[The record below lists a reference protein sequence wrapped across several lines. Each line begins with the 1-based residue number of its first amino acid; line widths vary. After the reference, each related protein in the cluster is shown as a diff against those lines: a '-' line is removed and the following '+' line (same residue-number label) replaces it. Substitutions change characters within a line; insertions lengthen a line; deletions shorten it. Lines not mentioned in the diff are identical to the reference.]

1 MKNTGTLRIQAF
13 AARQSSPVE
22 GVTVTVSGDGF
33 TATRLTDAEGNADDV
48 TLTTPACALSLDE
61 DNTTQPPYA
70 VCDLVASKTGYRT
83 VRIQGVQ
90 VFPGQ
95 VTLAQP
101 EMIPDTEEMRDT
113 PNTPIV
119 IPPHSLFTGDGGS
132 GPTPS
137 LACVPRVLDRVIIPK
152 ISPSISAGP
161 PPRPG
166 TSPSRSAAISPT
178 WRPVRCIRPGLTK
191 IAQRG
196 SRAVCRLRNSIRS
209 LFFVLR

>member
-1 MKNTGTLRIQAF
+1 MATGILRIQAF

-22 GVTVTVSGDGF
+22 GVTVTVSGNGF

-61 DNTTQPPYA
+61 NNTTQPPYA

-101 EMIPDTEEMRDT
+101 EMIPASSPATAAAART
-113 PNTPIV
+113 RSSPV
-119 IPPHSLFTGDGGS
+119 RRGCWTGS
-132 GPTPS
+132 SSRRT
-137 LACVPRVLDRVIIPK
+137 
-152 ISPSISAGP
+152 SPSISAGL

-166 TSPSRSAAISPT
+166 TSPSRSAGISPT
-178 WRPVRCIRPGLTK
+178 WRPVRFIRPGLTK
-191 IAQRG
+191 TAQRG
-196 SRAVCRLRNSIRS
+196 S
-209 LFFVLR
+209 

>member
-22 GVTVTVSGDGF
+22 GVTVTVRGNGF

-61 DNTTQPPYA
+61 NNTTQPPYA

-101 EMIPDTEEMRDT
+101 EMIR
-113 PNTPIV
+113 
-119 IPPHSLFTGDGGS
+119 
-132 GPTPS
+132 
-137 LACVPRVLDRVIIPK
+137 R
-152 ISPSISAGP
+152 
-161 PPRPG
+161 PPRS
-166 TSPSRSAAISPT
+166 TLLASSAASDVYKRQAQAQHRPFPGCGTYPPEKRAGKCSPGSL
-178 WRPVRCIRPGLTK
+178 RGCPGRYL
-191 IAQRG
+191 QRAARHSAFPAAG
-196 SRAVCRLRNSIRS
+196 
-209 LFFVLR
+209 

>member
-70 VCDLVASKTGYRT
+70 VCDLVASKPGYRT

-101 EMIPDTEEMRDT
+101 EMIPDTEEIRDT
-113 PNTPIV
+113 PNVPIV

-132 GPTPS
+132 GRPRPS
-137 LACVPRVLDRVIIPK
+137 PVYRGCWTGSSSRK
-152 ISPSISAGP
+152 ISPSISADP
-161 PPRPG
+161 LPRPG

-196 SRAVCRLRNSIRS
+196 SRTVCRLRNSIRS

>member
-1 MKNTGTLRIQAF
+1 MKNTGILRIQAF

-101 EMIPDTEEMRDT
+101 EMIPDTEEIRDT
-113 PNTPIV
+113 PTPPSSSHPTASSPATAAAARPRPSPV
-119 IPPHSLFTGDGGS
+119 YRGCWTGS
-132 GPTPS
+132 S
-137 LACVPRVLDRVIIPK
+137 SRK

-196 SRAVCRLRNSIRS
+196 SRTVCRLRNSIRS

>member
-22 GVTVTVSGDGF
+22 GVTVTVSGNGF

-61 DNTTQPPYA
+61 NNTTQRPYA

-113 PNTPIV
+113 PNVPIV

-132 GPTPS
+132 GPTPF

-152 ISPSISAGP
+152 NITVHLGRPAASA
-161 PPRPG
+161 RNV
-166 TSPSRSAAISPT
+166 TVSFRSYIANVASSEVYPT
-178 WRPVRCIRPGLTK
+178 WPEQAL
-191 IAQRG
+191 
-196 SRAVCRLRNSIRS
+196 RANIHCQIS
-209 LFFVLR
+209 LALNRIYT

>member
-22 GVTVTVSGDGF
+22 GVTVTVSGNGF

-61 DNTTQPPYA
+61 NNTTQPPYA
-70 VCDLVASKTGYRT
+70 VCDLVASKPGYRT

-101 EMIPDTEEMRDT
+101 EMIPDTEEMRD
-113 PNTPIV
+113 PLNTPIV

-132 GPTPS
+132 GPN
-137 LACVPRVLDRVIIPK
+137 PRPRLCAAG
-152 ISPSISAGP
+152 AGP
-161 PPRPG
+161 GHHPQEHHRPPRQA
-166 TSPSRSAAISPT
+166 R
-178 WRPVRCIRPGLTK
+178 
-191 IAQRG
+191 
-196 SRAVCRLRNSIRS
+196 RLGPERHR
-209 LFFVLR
+209 LVPQLYRQCGVQ